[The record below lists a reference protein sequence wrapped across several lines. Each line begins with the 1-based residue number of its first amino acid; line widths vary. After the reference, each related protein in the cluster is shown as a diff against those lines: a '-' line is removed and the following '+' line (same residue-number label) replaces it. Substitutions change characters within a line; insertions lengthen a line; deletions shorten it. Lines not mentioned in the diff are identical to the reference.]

1 MIFRKIL
8 AEIQNPSR
16 RSRIRAAESW
26 RKSFFKFLQ
35 RIFKESSKNI
45 QRIFKDFDQKHCVFA
60 CKTRVSSKFL
70 HQSFFRESSK
80 NLHPVFRKF
89 SAGFRFSSLGFR
101 FLVFFRRRTFSRKI
115 FKFFKDFSDF
125 LVSMLYKPIMG
136 PERPQFEHG
145 VARPKTSTY
154 AGATSSSRSHVLG
167 EKIRNHMK
175 KKRRRREA

>member
-35 RIFKESSKNI
+35 RIFKESSKNL

-101 FLVFFRRRTFSRKI
+101 FLVFFVDARFLARFSNSSKTFLI
-115 FKFFKDFSDF
+115 FLFRCFTNRLWDQRDHNS
-125 LVSMLYKPIMG
+125 SMG
-136 PERPQFEHG
+136 
-145 VARPKTSTY
+145 
-154 AGATSSSRSHVLG
+154 
-167 EKIRNHMK
+167 
-175 KKRRRREA
+175 